1 MTRFSEWRD
10 HLSQFI
16 VNQHDEKFKILLIQE
31 LQLVDDILAVHL
43 QKPPVV
49 DDHHSPG
56 KKVESLSHGVHE
68 EVKEENVVDE
78 GPILTSSSCNV
89 DISSHDDRANETLHL
104 VTTVKSPS
112 YPKISLEKT

>member
-43 QKPPVV
+43 
-49 DDHHSPG
+49 
-56 KKVESLSHGVHE
+56 
-68 EVKEENVVDE
+68 
-78 GPILTSSSCNV
+78 
-89 DISSHDDRANETLHL
+89 
-104 VTTVKSPS
+104 
-112 YPKISLEKT
+112 